1 MMNKGNFDKVINV
14 TSCNGHLG
22 GLLGEALL
30 RFFLKENLIK
40 INGNDYAITQKGWD
54 ELEIIGI
61 DVDKLRSIKSKIVNV
76 CFESNHG
83 ILYEHVGSYLG
94 NLLMERMIELNWIK
108 KKDEKILQLTDKGFT
123 GLESMGIRI
132 KNASLRQNTLI

>member
-1 MMNKGNFDKVINV
+1 MNKVNFEKKMIV
-14 TSCNGHLG
+14 TSCYDHLG

-40 INGNDYAITQKGWD
+40 MTDNDYVITEKGWD

-61 DVDKLRSIKSKIVNV
+61 DIDKLRSAKRKIVNI

-83 ILYEHVGSYLG
+83 ILYEHLGSYLG
-94 NLLMERMIELNWIK
+94 SLLTERMIELNWIK
-108 KKDEKILQLTDKGFT
+108 KNNGKNFELTEKGLT
-123 GLESMGIRI
+123 GLESMGVKI
-132 KNASLRQNTLI
+132 KTVSFRQRSLI